1 MGRTLKDD
9 LLSDHQQT
17 FSRTSEFGESA
28 VYYPPDASG
37 ESARSI
43 NVTVI
48 SHGAPIVTE
57 SRVEEQQREL
67 VVSVDSDATTGITRA
82 TLGGALALDTAPGD
96 LYDFVAVVDEDAG
109 AVVLKFC
116 RNEPL
121 TYLSGK
127 LAGR

>member
-9 LLSDHQQT
+9 LLSDHRRT
-17 FSRTSEFGESA
+17 FSSSAEFGESA
-28 VYYPPDASG
+28 VYYPPDSSG
-37 ESARSI
+37 EAARPI
-43 NVTVI
+43 DVTVI
-48 SHGAPIVTE
+48 SHGAPIAID
-57 SRVEEQQREL
+57 SRIEEQQRDL
-67 VVSVDSDATTGITRA
+67 VVSVDNDATTGITRA
-82 TLGGALALDTAPGD
+82 TLGGALALDTAPDD